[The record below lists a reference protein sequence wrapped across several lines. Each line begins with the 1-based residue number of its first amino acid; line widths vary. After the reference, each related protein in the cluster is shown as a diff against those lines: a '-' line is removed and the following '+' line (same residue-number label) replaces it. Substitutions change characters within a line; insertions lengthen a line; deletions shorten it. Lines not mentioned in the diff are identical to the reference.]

1 MSQVDAER
9 RKLIAT
15 VALLALAASAAQAQ
29 DNPGSSRINPPDLSV
44 RSPANPRAI
53 GQGQVVIPYSSTE
66 SPGDAG
72 QRAHTNY
79 RILVPTP
86 QERLNPQA
94 RPQTIAPAT
103 VGPPYSG
110 YFYETP
116 ASLACIYQLVTQA
129 AGCNPNTFSTVAN
142 GGTKVIAIVDAFYY
156 SSALADLQAYSAQFG
171 LPAANL
177 TVVYASG
184 AQPSGCINNTQ
195 TPDQCGWAVEQALDV
210 QMAHAMAPNASI
222 YLVEAASDSLTDLY
236 SAVGAAVSLV
246 QAAGGGEISM
256 SWGTSEYSLETSDD
270 ATFSGKNGV
279 VFFASSGDSA
289 GVIYPSTSPNVV
301 AVGGTSTSRA
311 WAIPANRG
319 NFREETA
326 WQDGGGGYSAYF
338 LIPSYQSALASRLGN
353 IGYRAVPDVAADANP
368 NTGVW
373 VNCGSGCD
381 SASAPWYLVGG
392 TSVASPLMAGLVNN
406 AGAFRSNTLAQLG
419 YMYSK
424 IGTGAYFDVSLGT
437 CGPYDGFFVTSSSSN
452 GGNIYWSYD
461 LCTGLGAPRG
471 LSGL

>member
-1 MSQVDAER
+1 MDGH
-9 RKLIAT
+9 KLIAA
-15 VALLALAASAAQAQ
+15 VALLVLAAGTAQAQ
-29 DNPGSSRINPPDLSV
+29 NALGSSGINPPDLSV
-44 RSPANPRAI
+44 RGQANPRAI
-53 GQGQVVIPYSSTE
+53 GRGQVVIPYSSTE
-66 SPGDAG
+66 RPGDAG
-72 QRAHTNY
+72 QRAHTHY

-86 QERLNPQA
+86 QESLSPQV
-94 RPQTIAPAT
+94 RPQVVAPAN
-103 VGPPYSG
+103 VGPPFSG

-116 ASLACIYQLVTQA
+116 ASLACIYQLVSQA
-129 AGCNPNTFSTVAN
+129 AGCNPNTFTTVAN
-142 GGTKVIAIVDAFYY
+142 GGAKVIAIVDAFYY

-171 LPAANL
+171 LPAPNL

-210 QMAHAMAPNASI
+210 QMAHAMAPNAAI

-236 SAVGAAVSLV
+236 SAVGVAVSLV
-246 QAAGGGEISM
+246 QGAGGGEISM
-256 SWGTSEYSLETSDD
+256 SWGSSEYSLETNDD

-289 GVIYPSTSPNVV
+289 GVSYPSTSPNVV

-311 WAIPANRG
+311 WAVPANRG
-319 NFREETA
+319 MFRQETA

-338 LIPSYQSALASRLGN
+338 PVPSYQSALASRLGN
-353 IGYRAVPDVAADANP
+353 VGFRAVPDVAAVADP
-368 NTGVW
+368 NTAVW
-373 VNCGSGCD
+373 VNCGSGCA
-381 SASAPWYLVGG
+381 SAGAPWYLVGG
-392 TSVASPLMAGLVNN
+392 TSVASPLTAGLVNN
-406 AGAFRSNTLAQLG
+406 AGAFRANTVAQLG

-424 IGTGAYFDVSLGT
+424 IGTSSYFDVSIGS
-437 CGPYDGFFVTSSSSN
+437 CGPYDGFFVTSASTN
-452 GGNIYWSYD
+452 GGNIYYSYD